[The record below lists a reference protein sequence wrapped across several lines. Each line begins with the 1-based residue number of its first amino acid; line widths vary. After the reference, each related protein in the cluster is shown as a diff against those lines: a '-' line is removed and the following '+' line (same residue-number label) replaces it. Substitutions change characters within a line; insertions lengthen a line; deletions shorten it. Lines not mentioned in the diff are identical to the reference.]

1 MIKKVL
7 STPYFIPA
15 IVLLIAGVCWL
26 FHFRI
31 DLTSEKRFSISEPS
45 KQLLSQT
52 DEDIS
57 VKIYLDGDL
66 NPGFNRLKKAT
77 VDMLEEMETYAG
89 SDITLTFDN
98 PSLAGN
104 NDERNLNY
112 ARLEAKGLKPTAVY
126 ERDKEGKAIQKV
138 IFPWLE
144 MRYKN
149 RQVNVCLLK
158 NVNGKS
164 GDENLNISI
173 ENLEFEIMDGIRRL
187 LTTTVP
193 RVAFIEG
200 HGELTEAQT
209 YDFSKSLSRY
219 FQVDRG
225 QISDDASILSPYKL
239 IIVAKP
245 KLPFTE
251 TEKFILDQYVMN
263 GGKVIWL
270 VDGVTL
276 ATENLSETGLT
287 PSMELDVNLSDLL
300 FRYGVRINPVI
311 LQDVQCVTVPVN
323 IAPQGA
329 EPKFEPS
336 PLLYSPLLLT
346 SQQHPITRNVTEV
359 KTEFASG
366 IDLVGKMENL
376 KPTLLLATSN
386 NTHITATP
394 ATVNIAELH
403 SPDDK
408 QYFNASYI
416 PVAVLME
423 GKFQSGFAN
432 RMLPGVKNLAQVR
445 TESLPTSQLFVADGD
460 IIRNETNGIAS
471 DSTTLELGYDRFN
484 GVTYGNK
491 EMLVNAVLYMTD
503 EKGWMQL
510 KNKTLKLRLL
520 NKQLVSENSNVIAI
534 VNVVV
539 PVVIL
544 LVFGLVYGFLRRKK
558 YAGK

>member
-1 MIKKVL
+1 
-7 STPYFIPA
+7 
-15 IVLLIAGVCWL
+15 
-26 FHFRI
+26 
-31 DLTSEKRFSISEPS
+31 
-45 KQLLSQT
+45 
-52 DEDIS
+52 
-57 VKIYLDGDL
+57 
-66 NPGFNRLKKAT
+66 
-77 VDMLEEMETYAG
+77 
-89 SDITLTFDN
+89 
-98 PSLAGN
+98 
-104 NDERNLNY
+104 
-112 ARLEAKGLKPTAVY
+112 
-126 ERDKEGKAIQKV
+126 
-138 IFPWLE
+138 
-144 MRYKN
+144 
-149 RQVNVCLLK
+149 
-158 NVNGKS
+158 
-164 GDENLNISI
+164 
-173 ENLEFEIMDGIRRL
+173 
-187 LTTTVP
+187 
-193 RVAFIEG
+193 
-200 HGELTEAQT
+200 
-209 YDFSKSLSRY
+209 
-219 FQVDRG
+219 
-225 QISDDASILSPYKL
+225 
-239 IIVAKP
+239 
-245 KLPFTE
+245 
-251 TEKFILDQYVMN
+251 
-263 GGKVIWL
+263 
-270 VDGVTL
+270 VTL

-520 NKQLVSENSNVIAI
+520 NKQLVSENSNVIAV
-534 VNVVV
+534 VNVVI